1 MNESEA
7 KQRIDELCD
16 SLNRYSYEYYM
27 ENQSSISDYEFD
39 RLLSELK
46 QLEAQ
51 FPQFLRPDSP
61 TQRVGGESD
70 NTFEKVTHTVQMG
83 SLQDVFSEEELLSF
97 DSRVRETLTPEYV
110 VEPKIDGLSVS
121 LEYVDGVFTRGS
133 TRGDG
138 FVGEDVTMNLKTI
151 HSIPLKLKEPI
162 PFLEVRGEVYMPR
175 ESFETLVAGQIE
187 RGEEPFKNPRNAAA
201 GSLRQKNSKITA
213 QRKLDIFVFNLQ
225 QVEGASFETHSQTLD
240 YLKSQ
245 GFQVSPSYLRC
256 ETMEQAIEEIR
267 KIGQNRYEY
276 PFDIDGAVVKVNNL
290 SDRERLGATAKYPKW
305 AVAFKYP
312 PEEKETTLLDIEI
325 NVGRTG
331 ALTPTALF
339 EPITLAGT
347 TVSRAVLHNQ
357 DFIDEKEIRIGD
369 VIRVRKAG
377 DIIPEV
383 LCSVSHAQDSVPY
396 QIPRSCPSCGEPV
409 VREDDQAVLRCVN
422 PLCPSAV
429 FRQIVHFASRDAM
442 NIDGLGPAMIQALI
456 ANEHIESAADLY
468 TLNRSE
474 VEALDRVGE
483 KSAQNLFDALEASKK
498 NPLSKLVFALG
509 IRNIGQKASELLAQ
523 TFHTMDKLAS
533 AEYNSIMEIDGFGE
547 TMAQSVVEY
556 FSRPQAI
563 ELIQK
568 LKDAGLRMDEPQ
580 KQQESAVFAG
590 KTFVLTGTL
599 PTLSRKDAAAK
610 ITANGGKVTSSVS
623 KKTDFVVAGEDAGS
637 KLTKAQSLSI
647 PVLSEEDLLRMIESA
662 QSDANT
668 QEGSHE
674 G

>member
-70 NTFEKVTHTVQMG
+70 NTFEKVTHVVQMG
-83 SLQDVFSEEELLSF
+83 SLQDVFSEEELFSF

-121 LEYVDGVFTRGS
+121 LEYTDGVFTRGS

-175 ESFETLVAGQIE
+175 ESFETLVTGQIE

-225 QVEGASFETHSQTLD
+225 QVEGVSFETHSQTLD

-245 GFQVSPSYLRC
+245 GFQVSPSYLQC

-290 SDRERLGATAKYPKW
+290 SDR
-305 AVAFKYP
+305 
-312 PEEKETTLLDIEI
+312 
-325 NVGRTG
+325 
-331 ALTPTALF
+331 
-339 EPITLAGT
+339 
-347 TVSRAVLHNQ
+347 
-357 DFIDEKEIRIGD
+357 
-369 VIRVRKAG
+369 
-377 DIIPEV
+377 
-383 LCSVSHAQDSVPY
+383 
-396 QIPRSCPSCGEPV
+396 
-409 VREDDQAVLRCVN
+409 
-422 PLCPSAV
+422 
-429 FRQIVHFASRDAM
+429 
-442 NIDGLGPAMIQALI
+442 
-456 ANEHIESAADLY
+456 
-468 TLNRSE
+468 
-474 VEALDRVGE
+474 
-483 KSAQNLFDALEASKK
+483 
-498 NPLSKLVFALG
+498 
-509 IRNIGQKASELLAQ
+509 
-523 TFHTMDKLAS
+523 
-533 AEYNSIMEIDGFGE
+533 
-547 TMAQSVVEY
+547 
-556 FSRPQAI
+556 
-563 ELIQK
+563 
-568 LKDAGLRMDEPQ
+568 
-580 KQQESAVFAG
+580 
-590 KTFVLTGTL
+590 
-599 PTLSRKDAAAK
+599 
-610 ITANGGKVTSSVS
+610 
-623 KKTDFVVAGEDAGS
+623 
-637 KLTKAQSLSI
+637 
-647 PVLSEEDLLRMIESA
+647 
-662 QSDANT
+662 
-668 QEGSHE
+668 
-674 G
+674 